1 MRKVFILGILLFC
14 AYGLKAQYFE
24 TGVEPFSVKW
34 RQISKGKIRL
44 IYPLGTDSIAQNYLS
59 LLSVTDTLLGKDY
72 CLGVTKLSV
81 VLHPNTTLSNGF
93 VAWAPRRMEL
103 ITHPAYGGYAQP
115 WSQQLAIHEM
125 RHVKQLFALNRN
137 TVKFASYLFGQQATG
152 LAAGFVP
159 MWYLEGDA
167 VAAETAFSHSGRSR
181 TANFYQ
187 HYRAHL
193 LSNSNNYG
201 YDKWLL
207 GSYKNYIPNHY
218 SLGYQIVA
226 YGNLKYGSNIWANT
240 IDYVS
245 RKPYTIFPFYF
256 GLKKE
261 TGLSRK
267 SLSEQA
273 FAYQDSIW
281 TNSENSQVYDKI
293 DIINNKHNE
302 YANYLYPYI
311 LNDSTILAYKTSL
324 KDIPAFIS
332 VDTRTGTE
340 KVLTYPGYLLG
351 KPFINDTLIVWAE
364 YKPHTRWEYKSYGQI
379 NVFNIRTSSKKTISR
394 KGMLGSPVV
403 HPVNGEIYCLE
414 YLSKGQSQLINLT
427 DSKISPLYIFDY
439 SIEPFELI
447 VDPKNPCIY
456 AGVVTP
462 NGKEIW
468 KLEGDNHSK
477 IFGPTFMDINS
488 IQIKGDSLFFSASSS
503 IKEEIYYTNLLNNKT
518 YRLINSIYS
527 LNYFSNNQQENTTV
541 SAYTEN
547 GYRIGRVGNFGTP
560 IEVNIQSSVN
570 DNYTSALAGKVGVR
584 IDTLKINS
592 IFYPSKP
599 YRGLGTLFNVHSWA
613 PFYFNPYNTN
623 PEESKIKHGATVMSQ
638 NLTGSTV
645 MVLGYGYGTNHLVN
659 ANIRYAGFWPVFS
672 FGFEQFD
679 ETAWLYRV
687 NTYDVPNKHYRN
699 RFKLFSYLP
708 FTLSK
713 NSYYTYLQIFNS
725 SERTNDY
732 LFDDKIVRYKSGLFT
747 MNNGLYFRATRSM
760 AHRDLLPR
768 LGIEFTA
775 MHVNAPYNRNNIGN
789 LSAIKSTL
797 YLPGVWQNQHLKL
810 SASLQKQ
817 GLKRYYL
824 SNKIDA
830 PRGYNLYRSEN
841 FRGFSMDYLMPI
853 AYPDRAIGSL
863 TYIKRFSLDIFF
875 DYAKNTYPAKV
886 NNQIVTWNENMQSVG
901 FEVNIDLHFLRTRY
915 PFRIK
920 YQQAFTGNNFAAFS
934 NLSMV
939 YDIYGGFNNRTKHI
953 EH

>member
-1 MRKVFILGILLFC
+1 MRKVVTLGILLFC
-14 AYGLKAQYFE
+14 SLGLKAQYFE

-34 RQISKGKIRL
+34 RQISTGKIRL
-44 IYPLGTDSIAQNYLS
+44 IYPLGTDSIAQNYLT
-59 LLSVTDTLLGKDY
+59 LLSLTDTLLGKDY
-72 CLGVTKLSV
+72 DLGATKLSV
-81 VLHPNTTLSNGF
+81 VLHPNTSMSNGF

-103 ITHPAYGGYAQP
+103 ITHPAYGGYAQL

-125 RHVKQLFALNRN
+125 RHVKQLYALNRN

-167 VAAETAFSHSGRSR
+167 VAAETAFSYSGRGR

-193 LSNSNNYG
+193 LRSSKNYR

-207 GSYKNYIPNHY
+207 GSYKNFIPNHY
-218 SLGYQIVA
+218 SLGYQLVA
-226 YGNLKYGSNIWANT
+226 YGNLKYGNNIWANT

-245 RKPYTIFPFYF
+245 RKPHTIFPFYF

-267 SLSEQA
+267 SLAEQA
-273 FAYQDSIW
+273 FAYQDSVW
-281 TNSENSQVYDKI
+281 TNSESHQVYDKI
-293 DIINNKHNE
+293 EIINNKRNE
-302 YANYLYPYI
+302 YANYLYPYT
-311 LNDSTILAYKTSL
+311 LNDSTVFAYKTSL

-332 VDTRTGTE
+332 IDTRTGAE

-351 KPFINDTLIVWAE
+351 RPFINDTLIVWAE
-364 YKPHTRWEYKSYGQI
+364 YKPHTRWEYKSYGKI
-379 NVFNIRTSSKKTISR
+379 NVLNIRSSSKKSIYR
-394 KGMLGSPVV
+394 KGMLGSPFV

-414 YLSKGQSQLINLT
+414 YLPKGQSQLVTLT
-427 DSKISPLYIFDY
+427 NSKVSPLFIFDY
-439 SIEPFELI
+439 NIEPFELI
-447 VDPKNPCIY
+447 VDSNKSSIY

-477 IFGPTFMDINS
+477 IFGPTFMDVNS

-503 IKEEIYYTNLLNNKT
+503 SKEEIYCTNLLNNKT
-518 YRLINSIYS
+518 YRIVSSTYS
-527 LNYFSNNQQENTTV
+527 LNYFSSLYGKTTL
-541 SAYTEN
+541 SAYTAN
-547 GYRIGRVGNFGTP
+547 GYRIGRVEKLGKP
-560 IEVNIQSSVN
+560 IEVDIQNPVN
-570 DNYTSALAGKVGVR
+570 DNFTSALSSNVDVR
-584 IDTLKINS
+584 IDTLKVNS
-592 IFYPSKP
+592 KSYSSKP
-599 YRGLGTLFNVHSWA
+599 YRGLGTIFNIHSWA

-623 PEESKIKHGATVMSQ
+623 PEESTIKLGATVMSQ

-645 MVLGYGYGTNHLVN
+645 IVLGYGYGTNHLVN
-659 ANIRYAGFWPVFS
+659 ANIRYSGLWPVFS

-679 ETAWLYRV
+679 EPAWLYKIS
-687 NTYDVPNKHYRN
+687 TYDVPNKHHRN
-699 RFKLFSYLP
+699 KFKLYSYLP
-708 FTLSK
+708 FTLSN
-713 NSYYTYLQIFNS
+713 NSYFTYLQIYNS

-732 LFDDKIVRYKSGLFT
+732 LFDDEIVRYKSGLFT
-747 MNNGLYFRATRSM
+747 MNNGLYFRVTRSM

-768 LGIEFTA
+768 LGVELTA

-824 SNKIDA
+824 SNKVDA
-830 PRGYNLYRSEN
+830 PRGYNLYRSEV
-841 FRGFSMDYLMPI
+841 FRGFSVDYLMPI
-853 AYPDRAIGSL
+853 AYPDWAIGSL

-875 DYAKNTYPAKV
+875 DYAKNSYPARVK
-886 NNQIVTWNENMQSVG
+886 ENMQSVG

-920 YQQAFTGNNFAAFS
+920 YQQAFTGKNFVAFS
-934 NLSMV
+934 KISMV